1 MALGLGSMHADL
13 RDHAQLT
20 EPDVFADTVGNQIA
34 HIRVG
39 FYQPP
44 TEVSAL
50 WKKPEPLRIRVFKL
64 SEATL
69 LRCKLV
75 NIKTCREDDS

>member
-1 MALGLGSMHADL
+1 MHVDL

-20 EPDVFADTVGNQIA
+20 EPDVFADTVSYQIA

-50 WKKPEPLRIRVFKL
+50 RKEPEPLRIRVF
-64 SEATL
+64 
-69 LRCKLV
+69 
-75 NIKTCREDDS
+75 